1 MTIYGKIGH
10 NVACVNVGKRSI
22 EFLKITKGT
31 VRSNIAKTTKGTA
44 IKLGGLNIWMP
55 TNA

>member
-22 EFLKITKGT
+22 EFFKNVGT

-44 IKLGGLNIWMP
+44 INLGGLNIWMP